1 MGDGRIFLK
10 SRCDASFHKDLSN
23 KPFFDQIYLAGQNR

>member
-10 SRCDASFHKDLSN
+10 SRCDASFKKDLSTEPN
-23 KPFFDQIYLAGQNR
+23 FNGIHLARQYL